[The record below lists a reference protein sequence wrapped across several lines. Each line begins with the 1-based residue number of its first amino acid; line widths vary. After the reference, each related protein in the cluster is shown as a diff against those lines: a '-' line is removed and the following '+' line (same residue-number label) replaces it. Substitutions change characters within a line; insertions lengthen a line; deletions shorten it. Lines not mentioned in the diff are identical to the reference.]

1 MTGIFMDVDADGQ
14 PHWKQNNKNEEDCY
28 APKWLWNEK
37 KTTAAREQTIVK
49 QRMEKCLFHTPF
61 HSLSRTLLHHAPNV
75 QLRLA
80 M

>member
-1 MTGIFMDVDADGQ
+1 MNV
-14 PHWKQNNKNEEDCY
+14 KRK
-28 APKWLWNEK
+28 K

-61 HSLSRTLLHHAPNV
+61 HSLSRTLLRHAPNV